1 MSKMFDGPNTMNL
14 PVGDGRGG
22 PGDYDGANGHG
33 LPTRTGGPNSLPEK
47 FIDKNVPGAAPGTK
61 AGG

>member
-1 MSKMFDGPNTMNL
+1 MSCFEGPNTMKL
-14 PVGDGRGG
+14 PVSSDNKGG

-33 LPTRTGGPNSLPEK
+33 LPPRTAGHGGVPEK
-47 FIDKNVPGAAPGTK
+47 FIDKNVPGANPGTK